1 VKNNSG
7 KNDFMVEQNIKNEVT
22 TQQMNSEQNE
32 DDDKKGEKSSNRP

>member
-1 VKNNSG
+1 MKNNSG
-7 KNDFMVEQNIKNEVT
+7 KNDFMVEQNIKNEIT

>member
-7 KNDFMVEQNIKNEVT
+7 KNDFMVEQNIKNEIT

-32 DDDKKGEKSSNRP
+32 DDEKKGEKSSNRP

>member
-7 KNDFMVEQNIKNEVT
+7 KNDFMVEQNIKNEIT